1 MLTVLLRIVRDSFLL
16 ILFVSINRSMCERV
30 CVCEMGK
37 LYLVCPATN
46 MWNNNARLLLSFA
59 ALQGL
64 AGTACEQMCFKS
76 LLLFTSDRLELKK
89 MSPVLIYSFGQ
100 WIYAEIVGGKKK
112 EKPGY
117 FLHGQMGRFII
128 HEANALFLLLY
139 ISFLFSHPAFFP
151 LLPPLPSAC
160 RCTEFSQAKV
170 GS

>member
-1 MLTVLLRIVRDSFLL
+1 MLTVLLRIVRDSFSL
-16 ILFVSINRSMCERV
+16 ILFVPINRSMCERV
-30 CVCEMGK
+30 CVSEMGK

-46 MWNNNARLLLSFA
+46 MWNNNARLLLSFV

-100 WIYAEIVGGKKK
+100 WIYAEIVGEKKK
-112 EKPGY
+112 KNLDI
-117 FLHGQMGRFII
+117 FCTDRWADLLFMKLMHCFCCFIS
-128 HEANALFLLLY
+128 LFCSLILL
-139 ISFLFSHPAFFP
+139 FF